1 MFAKQLYLG
10 VAIISAAA
18 SGQAIAEA
26 ANPLHPSYYWG
37 NTPEAQAINSDAK
50 PYVDSR
56 NPLSPAYAHVTVDPK
71 WQPAAHSMGLGYRG
85 SNNPLHPSFKR

>member
-1 MFAKQLYLG
+1 MYAKQFYLG

-18 SGQAIAEA
+18 SAQAIAEA
-26 ANPLHPSYYWG
+26 ANPLQPSYYWS

-56 NPLSPAYAHVTVDPK
+56 NPLSPAYARIDVDPK
-71 WQPAAHSMGLGYRG
+71 WQPAVYSVSPGYRD

>member
-37 NTPEAQAINSDAK
+37 STPEVQGINSDAK

-56 NPLSPAYAHVTVDPK
+56 NPLSPAYAHVMVDPR
-71 WQPAAHSMGLGYRG
+71 WQAAAHSMGTGHFGR
-85 SNNPLHPSFKR
+85 NNPLHPSFTR

>member
-10 VAIISAAA
+10 LAIVSVAAA
-18 SGQAIAEA
+18 AQAGAD
-26 ANPLHPSYYWG
+26 NPLQPSYYWG
-37 NTPEAQAINSDAK
+37 NTPEAQAMNSDAK

-56 NPLSPAYAHVTVDPK
+56 NPLSPTYAHVTVDPK
-71 WQPAAHSMGLGYRG
+71 WQAAADSMGPGYRD

>member
-10 VAIISAAA
+10 LAIVSVAAA
-18 SGQAIAEA
+18 AQAGDG
-26 ANPLHPSYYWG
+26 NPLHPSYYWG

-56 NPLSPAYAHVTVDPK
+56 NPLSPTYAHVTVDPK
-71 WQPAAHSMGLGYRG
+71 WQAAAHSMGPGYRE